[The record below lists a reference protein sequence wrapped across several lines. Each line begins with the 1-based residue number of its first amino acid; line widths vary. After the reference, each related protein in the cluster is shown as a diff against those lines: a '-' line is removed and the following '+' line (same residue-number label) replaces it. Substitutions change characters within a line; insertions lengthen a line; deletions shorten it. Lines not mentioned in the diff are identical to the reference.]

1 MNRVCFV
8 RAFDFIDFYK
18 QVLNRYRLAPEQL
31 SIPPQVFKDS
41 MSLVPLNELSK
52 LYEELDA
59 LVPDHDFVIN
69 TMADLPI
76 NRLGSLG
83 RWVLSATDFAM
94 CLRRLSNGMPCTNS
108 GANLSTAIVG
118 NIVKWTYTTTS
129 LSNIAQIHDSIRHGL
144 FLLKIMQYYLGED
157 YKPHRVFLCG
167 YRDNSAVY
175 EDIFGCD
182 VTWGSAQSEIWFPSH
197 YRFLPFQTQ
206 SRLSSNLAM
215 TYSDLD
221 NLLDMPNPDDS
232 IKTISE
238 LIKYSRH
245 YGFPTISRVSTLAG
259 CSIQQLQRELTKRDL
274 SYRVLSGHVLSHFA
288 IEQMLL
294 GHPPKFVAE
303 SIGYDNVASFNRMFK
318 NQRGLTPKQF
328 LGQIE

>member
-1 MNRVCFV
+1 
-8 RAFDFIDFYK
+8 
-18 QVLNRYRLAPEQL
+18 
-31 SIPPQVFKDS
+31 
-41 MSLVPLNELSK
+41 
-52 LYEELDA
+52 
-59 LVPDHDFVIN
+59 
-69 TMADLPI
+69 
-76 NRLGSLG
+76 
-83 RWVLSATDFAM
+83 
-94 CLRRLSNGMPCTNS
+94 
-108 GANLSTAIVG
+108 
-118 NIVKWTYTTTS
+118 
-129 LSNIAQIHDSIRHGL
+129 
-144 FLLKIMQYYLGED
+144 
-157 YKPHRVFLCG
+157 
-167 YRDNSAVY
+167 
-175 EDIFGCD
+175 
-182 VTWGSAQSEIWFPSH
+182 
-197 YRFLPFQTQ
+197 
-206 SRLSSNLAM
+206 M

-238 LIKYSRH
+238 LINYSRH

-259 CSIQQLQRELTKRDL
+259 CSIQQLQRELTKKDL